1 MPPHNID
8 EWAALFTIMSIAI
21 GGLIGLV
28 NIWVIR
34 PLKDMM
40 ANLSDKFKAL
50 NDTLLIIR
58 NDVDSISDQV
68 QKHEKDIYG
77 LQIKVENIEAE

>member
-8 EWAALFTIMSIAI
+8 EWAALFSIMSIAI

-28 NIWVIR
+28 NFWVIR
-34 PLKDMM
+34 PLKVMM

-50 NDTLLIIR
+50 NETLKIIQS
-58 NDVDSISDQV
+58 DVGRIDERVDD
-68 QKHEKDIYG
+68 HEKRIYG
-77 LQIKVENIEAE
+77 LELKSNIES